1 MAASGTKKKKKWI
14 KWVVIAAVVVLIFII
29 FSIYSM
35 NAANNMFEDDPVTK
49 RDIQTYHSFTGTVA
63 PVTEENV
70 VPKLTGL
77 KIEKYAVEE
86 GDEVKAGD
94 VLVYL
99 DASSIEDQIEEL
111 ELSMSINATD
121 SDISVKQAYNQ
132 LSAYRRDLKDGIN
145 SQMLS
150 ASQNLASAAAQF
162 RQAERNYRDILSMN
176 AAGANT
182 TLTGAQYQVDSA
194 YQGVRQA
201 QIALDQADH
210 AKRLGATAMNDQES
224 LNLSYENAE
233 RALDSAWL
241 SYRNAVA
248 SSKAAAIQ
256 SQSNTEAAL
265 DSYLAAQNSLLM
277 AYQAYQVAERGA
289 KDQLANLELQYEQA
303 KNGANTALNELK
315 LSRLYENLEDCKVKA
330 PMDGV
335 VTSLP
340 KKRGDMTTAT
350 DPVATVTLFDSMKVK
365 IKINEYDMA
374 GAEEGKDVVVI
385 LNAIDKE
392 YEGKISKIARTA
404 TAENGVSYFESEI
417 EFPADELVRIGMSAE
432 IHLITNDVKGALT
445 VKSDT
450 IELNEDGTAYVLVRG
465 KDGKSVD
472 KRDVECGASDGTYT
486 EITKGVYEG
495 ETALK
500 VPLSAEEM
508 MAQMMMGE

>member
-14 KWVVIAAVVVLIFII
+14 KWVVIAGVVVLIFII

-49 RDIQTYHSFTGTVA
+49 RDIQTYHSFTGTVS

-111 ELSMSINATD
+111 ELSMSINATN

-145 SQMLS
+145 SQMLT

-201 QIALDQADH
+201 QIGLDKAAH
-210 AKRLGATAMNDQES
+210 AKRHGAPAMNDQES
-224 LNLSYENAE
+224 LNLS
-233 RALDSAWL
+233 
-241 SYRNAVA
+241 
-248 SSKAAAIQ
+248 
-256 SQSNTEAAL
+256 
-265 DSYLAAQNSLLM
+265 
-277 AYQAYQVAERGA
+277 
-289 KDQLANLELQYEQA
+289 
-303 KNGANTALNELK
+303 
-315 LSRLYENLEDCKVKA
+315 
-330 PMDGV
+330 
-335 VTSLP
+335 
-340 KKRGDMTTAT
+340 
-350 DPVATVTLFDSMKVK
+350 F
-365 IKINEYDMA
+365 
-374 GAEEGKDVVVI
+374 
-385 LNAIDKE
+385 
-392 YEGKISKIARTA
+392 
-404 TAENGVSYFESEI
+404 
-417 EFPADELVRIGMSAE
+417 
-432 IHLITNDVKGALT
+432 
-445 VKSDT
+445 
-450 IELNEDGTAYVLVRG
+450 
-465 KDGKSVD
+465 
-472 KRDVECGASDGTYT
+472 
-486 EITKGVYEG
+486 
-495 ETALK
+495 
-500 VPLSAEEM
+500 
-508 MAQMMMGE
+508 